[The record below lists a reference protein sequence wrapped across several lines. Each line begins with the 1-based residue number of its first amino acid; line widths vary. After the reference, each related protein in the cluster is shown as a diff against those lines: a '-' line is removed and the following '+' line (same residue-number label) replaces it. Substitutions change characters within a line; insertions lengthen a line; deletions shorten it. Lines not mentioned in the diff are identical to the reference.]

1 MNKKFSTL
9 VASFLL
15 AGGLFSSANAVDFKA
30 VAGNGQVYKI
40 VRVAENAGS
49 WQAVTAKA
57 YIGNG
62 EIGDAA
68 DLFTIEKN
76 GTGISLKNVVTGELL
91 EVESVTGFT
100 VSTSLPKGLKLGE
113 GVDFNELQSGK
124 KYLGQASSSP
134 WVLKMVSS
142 NVSVGKREAFDAE
155 ATSLKSVKGNYKLED
170 GLVFRFVTADEESG
184 IYVATVDPETKKTY
198 SFKTNATGEALYIT
212 GEGESEND
220 FKVQVTD
227 NGALLVTPS
236 GKYVS
241 FAEGEWSLVS
251 DLENATLFAFEA
263 TATTWVTAPQL
274 NAFSNGD
281 FSVTVLYQDND
292 GEYTKTDIAG
302 NPFTGTL
309 IAVPANDDK
318 TKFYIQKGT
327 GNNATYIVAK
337 KYEGEGAD
345 KKQAIYDFTTM
356 KVADYEKH
364 VSRANAGL
372 VERVYYAVFAGEIE
386 EEDLDK
392 NGAEITGITDLYVSL
407 NDGAKGTKNNIA
419 VGGYDF
425 SGVRTLVASNT
436 TKLYPIYVKLGSYQ
450 VVNPADLLVKGK
462 FYTVELYNATDK
474 VWEHLVGA
482 PDDLN
487 NSRIFTNSFGNV
499 LETQFALTVDETENV
514 YVFTNRESGI
524 QLMSKFIGVNDLY
537 YTSEANVYECGD
549 RKYRITPVAEHAATD
564 GYVTLDVTETAK
576 FNIAY
581 ASSVYG
587 NAWFAEN
594 HKDGNTVHTIGLDT
608 DIDNALT
615 FTATEYA
622 ATRKYEEKASTNKYT
637 PTDSIYVISKLGYYD
652 EYGVQQYT
660 LDTLKIVSYSFVN
673 QWGEP
678 LKYNNN
684 RYVSYVN
691 KNVNADKFALRQDNG
706 KLNLRVVYNW
716 NDAYEAGES
725 DDIKNHQSFGDYTKV
740 YAGDASNGI
749 LSRTY
754 LYDRTENDL
763 FVVEATDVPQY
774 RRLVNDLETISIYRD
789 ANSSELLCEEGAL
802 LSVENENGQIEVL
815 EGFLGLKNANQFKFA
830 PAMLA
835 DTAYVRN
842 ETHKPLY
849 MLAVDVNVVEDGKWC
864 ETHQTAD
871 CEHATPTTGWVEGRY
886 LVCLADSANAWDEGK
901 HKNVTNPYRYDGMD
915 KLGFVQA
922 THRNDSLIIAS
933 SDKQIYLGNN
943 KMNPATFAFRYVD
956 VETGSFVIE
965 TDCGYIKWING
976 NVVVTEKV
984 EDAEVFNMNEEETS
998 APTANETISASA
1010 VTVVAGEGNVTI
1022 AGAAGKKVV
1031 IANILGQT
1039 IANTVLTSD
1048 NATIAA
1054 PAGVVVVAVEGEAAV
1069 KAIVK

>member
-30 VAGNGQVYKI
+30 AAGKGQVYKI
-40 VRVAENAGS
+40 VRVAENTNGTWKAIT
-49 WQAVTAKA
+49 VKA
-57 YIGNG
+57 YIGDG
-62 EIGDAA
+62 KIGDAA

-91 EVESVTGFT
+91 EVGDASTFIIDNTASKKVT
-100 VSTSLPKGLKLGE
+100 LAD
-113 GVDFNELQSGK
+113 GVDFNELKQANNAW
-124 KYLGQASSSP
+124 LGQSSASP
-134 WVLKMVSS
+134 WALQLVKNDAS
-142 NVSVGKREAFDAE
+142 NGKCEAFDAE

-184 IYVATVDPETKKTY
+184 IYVATVDPETKNTY

-212 GEGESEND
+212 GESESEND
-220 FKVQVTD
+220 FKVQETD

-302 NPFTGTL
+302 NPFTGALT
-309 IAVPANDDK
+309 AVPVNDDK
-318 TKFYIQKGT
+318 TKFYIRKGT

-356 KVADYEKH
+356 KVVDYEKH
-364 VSRANAGL
+364 VSRANADL
-372 VERVYYAVFAGEIE
+372 EERVYYAVFAGEIE

-407 NDGAKGTKNNIA
+407 KDGKKGGEIA

-462 FYTVELYNATDK
+462 FFTVELYNATDK
-474 VWEHLVGA
+474 VWEYLTISG
-482 PDDLN
+482 DDVTKEYW
-487 NSRIFTNSFGNV
+487 TNSFGNV
-499 LETQFALTVDETENV
+499 LESQYALTVQDGKLK
-514 YVFTNRESGI
+514 FTNREYISFYWHWI
-524 QLMSKFIGVNDLY
+524 ELNRLY
-537 YTSEANVYECGD
+537 YTSEANVYEYGSA
-549 RKYRITPVAEHAATD
+549 KYRITPVAEHAATD

-678 LKYNNN
+678 LKYKNN

-725 DDIKNHQSFGDYTKV
+725 DDIKNHQSFGDYIKV

-749 LSRTY
+749 LNRTS

-922 THRNDSLIIAS
+922 THRHDSLIIAS

-998 APTANETISASA
+998 APTA
-1010 VTVVAGEGNVTI
+1010 
-1022 AGAAGKKVV
+1022 GKKVV
-1031 IANILGQT
+1031 IANILGQI

-1069 KAIVK
+1069 KAVVK